1 VAAIGNWRFGKEVLK
16 YFLTIQPKFEVTEPI
31 FSALAANWHRH
42 VDMME
47 LFWATPDIQF
57 TKGAVAAIAEDF
69 KSSSLWQFNQLLERF
84 DVPESFV
91 IVAVGN
97 RIVLEKLLAVQPI
110 IQVTE
115 SIVSAIAVNLHEYDS
130 VMGQLLT
137 SSRIRFTEGAV
148 AIIAEQFHSDTM
160 RLLLSQHNIQ
170 VTPLIVTA
178 AKKNRFYADREGGAM
193 LELLEPRS
201 T

>member
-1 VAAIGNWRFGKEVLK
+1 
-16 YFLTIQPKFEVTEPI
+16 
-31 FSALAANWHRH
+31 
-42 VDMME
+42 ME
-47 LFWATPDIQF
+47 LLWATPDIQF

-69 KSSSLWQFNQLLERF
+69 KSSSWWQFNQLLERF

-137 SSRIRFTEGAV
+137 SSKIRVTEGAV

-178 AKKNRFYADREGGAM
+178 AKKNWFYADREGGAM
-193 LELLEPRS
+193 LELLGPRS